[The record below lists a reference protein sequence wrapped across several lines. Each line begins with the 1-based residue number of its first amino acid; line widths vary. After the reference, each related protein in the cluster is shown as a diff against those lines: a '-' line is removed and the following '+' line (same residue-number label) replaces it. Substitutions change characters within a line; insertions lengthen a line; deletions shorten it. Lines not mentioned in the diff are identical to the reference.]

1 MGKQRKYLDR
11 GRRIALD
18 GRPYRVEWLTLLD
31 LGRQAVKQ
39 GRDGS
44 APTLAAVMWEGIT
57 SLSTSPRPAL
67 FDHPL
72 LRSALAV
79 REGETMAYL
88 TEQWR
93 NAWVSALPRDAD
105 EARELLSLPSCGE
118 GRLAA
123 HLMTAYAARLPEGEV
138 TWYAGFCERCMR
150 AMLLRINDE
159 RFSVTW
165 WPFYD
170 QESA

>member
-11 GRRIALD
+11 GRRIALE
-18 GRPYRVEWLTLLD
+18 GRPYRVEWLNLLGF
-31 LGRQAVKQ
+31 GRLAVNE
-39 GRDGS
+39 GRDAS
-44 APTLAAVMWEGIT
+44 APTLAEVMWEGII
-57 SLSTSPRPAL
+57 SVSPFLRPAL
-67 FDHPL
+67 LDHPF

-79 REGETMAYL
+79 REEETLAYL

-93 NAWVSALPRDAD
+93 AAWVSPLPRDAD
-105 EARELLSLPSCGE
+105 EARELLSRPSCGGV
-118 GRLAA
+118 GRAA
-123 HLMTAYAARLPEGEV
+123 HLMTAYAAWLPEGEV

-150 AMLLRINDE
+150 AMLLRINNE
-159 RFSVTW
+159 TFSVTW

>member
-11 GRRIALD
+11 GRRIALE
-18 GRPYRVEWLTLLD
+18 GRPYRVEWLSLLGF
-31 LGRQAVKQ
+31 GRLAVQ
-39 GRDGS
+39 NGRADE
-44 APTLAAVMWEGIT
+44 APFLSEVMWEGCSSVSPT
-57 SLSTSPRPAL
+57 PRPAL
-67 FDHPL
+67 FDHPF

-79 REGETMAYL
+79 REEETLAYL
-88 TEQWR
+88 SQQWSD
-93 NAWVSALPRDAD
+93 AWVSSLPRNAD
-105 EARELLSLPSCGE
+105 EALELLSRPSCYDGSQS
-118 GRLAA
+118 A
-123 HLMTAYAARLPEGEV
+123 HLMTAYGARLPEWEV

-159 RFSVTW
+159 TFSVSW

>member
-1 MGKQRKYLDR
+1 MNKQRKYLDR
-11 GRRIALD
+11 GRRIALE
-18 GRPYRVEWLTLLD
+18 GRPYRVEWLTLLS
-31 LGRQAVKQ
+31 LGRRAVKQ

-44 APTLAAVMWEGIT
+44 APTLAAVMWEGMT
-57 SLSTSPRPAL
+57 ALSPTHRPAL
-67 FDHPL
+67 LDHPF
-72 LRSALAV
+72 LRSALAA
-79 REGETMAYL
+79 REEMTLAYL

-93 NAWVSALPRDAD
+93 DAWVSPLPRDAD
-105 EARELLSLPSCGE
+105 EALALLSRPSCGE
-118 GRLAA
+118 GGRAA

-138 TWYAGFCERCMR
+138 TWYAGFCEHCMR

-159 RFSVTW
+159 TFAVTW